1 MKRSVSILL
10 TVCLIL
16 SVLTNSALAVDV
28 AGDSKNGPINGLEP
42 SVKLPTHH
50 GPDVQSIMPWLNI
63 NTMAVLKLL
72 FKNIG
77 NVFFGCN
84 NNSVCI

>member
-28 AGDSKNGPINGLEP
+28 AGDSKNGQATEASEAAQTGLATGKGEEWQEVLDDQKIAEQENGISPQVEGILI
-42 SVKLPTHH
+42 T
-50 GPDVQSIMPWLNI
+50 D
-63 NTMAVLKLL
+63 
-72 FKNIG
+72 
-77 NVFFGCN
+77 
-84 NNSVCI
+84 